1 MKKFFRRLF
10 IILSISLVL
19 LLGLTAAAAAIFR
32 KPIGN
37 RIIQELN
44 KQLTTEL
51 QVEQVNLSFFRN
63 FPAASAVLKGV
74 VLKDNQEGVLL
85 EAKTIAFRIGL
96 MGLLNSKYKLD
107 AVSISQGAISIL
119 IDEQG
124 QPNYLIYKTEPSDTS
139 SSSQEEKDLSVAFSE
154 AVLDN
159 MELIYVD
166 ESTQQTVNWILQD
179 ARFSGAFSNTTF
191 SLNSEAN
198 IESRFVDIGSIR
210 YLPGKKLAYNAIIE
224 INLKEQVYQFEQVQA
239 RLGNNVFNIDGA
251 IEQRKDGPYYDL
263 FITSE
268 EGSIQGVLQ
277 LLPEEYLSYLGDFS
291 SKGKFRFETL
301 IKGQDSK
308 NLNPEISAQ
317 LSLNDGSITSPRLSN
332 DLKNVSFQAEYRNG
346 KYRDASSSFLRIED
360 FTGYFNREFIEMALR
375 VDNFE
380 QPLID
385 FSLDGALPLNAIY
398 GLLNNPAISAGS
410 GEIEIKNLRLKGDY
424 EDMIRPSR
432 IANVQTSG
440 TLEFDDASLTL
451 NKEKLILDRG
461 TLTLEDNRLV
471 VNGLKLEG
479 AGTVLELTGSTF
491 NAIPVLFADSLNSQ
505 QAELEFQAEL
515 TSEQLDIDR
524 LLLAT
529 NLQLNSADTSNLDSI
544 QVDSVKMANVRQK
557 EQLTRFLKGTFKTN
571 IRQFNYYKIQGS
583 DFTGLLTFDNNT
595 MEVRGGTNAMQG
607 VIQLDGTMVFEQRPR
622 LEAKISMEGI
632 DMKTFFDQTNNFQQ
646 EVLTAKN
653 ISGKLNSNM
662 LIYSYW
668 DEKGN
673 FLMDE
678 LNVLAEIDINE
689 GELKDFKML
698 EAFSSFVKVKD
709 LQRIKFTDLK
719 NYLEVRKQQVYIP
732 AMFIQSNALNLTIS
746 GQHSFTNDFAYY
758 LKVNAG
764 QVLTERLTKYDPSL
778 QPAKARRNGFFNL
791 HYNIQGNLE
800 DYSFKSAK
808 RRVKTEFERSDY
820 RKQAIQQALNKA
832 FQEVHLIEE
841 PADWQDDS
849 ANNTISDTNVEN
861 KR

>member
-1 MKKFFRRLF
+1 MKKFLRRFF
-10 IILSISLVL
+10 IILSVSLVL

-44 KQLTTEL
+44 KQLTTDL

-63 FPAASAVLKGV
+63 FPAASAVLRGV
-74 VLKDNQEGVLL
+74 VLEDNQGGVLL
-85 EAKTIAFRIGL
+85 EAKTIAFRLGL
-96 MGLLNSKYKLD
+96 LGLLNSKYKLD
-107 AVSISQGAISIL
+107 AVSISQGAISIF
-119 IDEQG
+119 IDKKG
-124 QPNYLIYKTEPSDTS
+124 QANYLIYNTEPSDSTQS
-139 SSSQEEKDLSVAFSE
+139 STEENDLSVAFSE

-166 ESTQQTVNWILQD
+166 ESTQQTLNWILQD

-191 SLNSEAN
+191 NLTSEAN

-210 YLPGKKLAYNAIIE
+210 YLPGQKLAYNAIIE
-224 INLKEQVYQFEQVQA
+224 MNLKEQVYQFEKVQA
-239 RLGNNVFNIDGA
+239 RLGDNVFNIDGA
-251 IEQRKDGPYYDL
+251 IEQRPDGPYYDL
-263 FITSE
+263 FVTSE
-268 EGSIQGVLQ
+268 EGNIQGVLQ
-277 LLPEEYLSYLGDFS
+277 LLPQEYLSTLGDFS
-291 SKGKFRFETL
+291 SKGNFRFETL

-317 LSLNDGSITSPRLSN
+317 LSLDDGSITSPRLTS

-346 KYRDASSSFLRIED
+346 KYRDASSSSLKIED

-375 VDNFE
+375 IDNFE
-380 QPLID
+380 QPVID
-385 FSLDGALPLNAIY
+385 FSLDGALPLNAVY

-410 GEIEIKNLRLKGDY
+410 GEIEIKDLRLEGNY
-424 EDMIRPSR
+424 EDMIRPNR
-432 IANVQTSG
+432 IANVKTSG
-440 TLEFDDASLTL
+440 SLEFDDASFTM

-461 TLTLEDNRLV
+461 SLSLEDNRLV

-479 AGTVLELTGSTF
+479 AGTVLELTGSAF
-491 NAIPVLFADSLNSQ
+491 NAIPVLFADSLNTQ
-505 QAELEFQAEL
+505 NAELEFQAEL
-515 TSEQLDIDR
+515 VGEQLDIDR

-529 NLQLNSADTSNLDSI
+529 NLKLTSSDTSNLDSI
-544 QVDSVKMANVRQK
+544 QVDSIKMASLQK
-557 EQLTRFLKGTFKTN
+557 RAQLTRFLNGTFKTN
-571 IRQFNYYKIQGS
+571 IRQFNYYKIKGS

-595 MEVRGGTNAMQG
+595 MEIRGGTNAMKG
-607 VIQLDGTMVFEQRPR
+607 VIQLDGTMVFEQKPR

-653 ISGKLNSNM
+653 ISGQLNSNM

-678 LNVLAEIDINE
+678 LNVLAEVDINE
-689 GELKDFKML
+689 GELKEFKMM
-698 EAFSSFVKVKD
+698 EAFSTFVKVKD
-709 LQRIKFTDLK
+709 LRRIKFTDLK
-719 NYLEVRKQQVYIP
+719 NYLEIRNQQLYVP
-732 AMFIQSNALNLTIS
+732 AMFIQSNALNLTLS
-746 GQHSFTNDFAYY
+746 GQHSFTNEFAYY

-764 QVLTERLTKYDPSL
+764 QILTERLTKYDPSL

-800 DYSFKSAK
+800 DYNFQSAK

-832 FQEVHLIEE
+832 FQNVQLIEE
-841 PADWQDDS
+841 PADWQDDQ
-849 ANNTISDTNVEN
+849 ANNTTGDTNVDN
-861 KR
+861 NR

>member
-1 MKKFFRRLF
+1 MKKFFRRFF
-10 IILSISLVL
+10 IILSVSLVL

-44 KQLTTEL
+44 KQLTTDL

-74 VLKDNQEGVLL
+74 VLEDNQGGVLL
-85 EAKTIAFRIGL
+85 EAKTIAFRLGL

-107 AVSISQGAISIL
+107 AISISQGAISIF
-119 IDEQG
+119 IDEKG
-124 QPNYLIYKTEPSDTS
+124 QANYLIYKTEPSDSTQS
-139 SSSQEEKDLSVAFSE
+139 SLEENDLSVAFSE

-166 ESTQQTVNWILQD
+166 ESTQQTINWILQD

-191 SLNSEAN
+191 NLNSEAN

-210 YLPGKKLAYNAIIE
+210 YLPGQKLAYNAIIE
-224 INLKEQVYQFEQVQA
+224 MNLKEQVYQFEKVQA
-239 RLGNNVFNIDGA
+239 RLGDNVFNIDGA
-251 IEQRKDGPYYDL
+251 IEQRPDGPYYDL
-263 FITSE
+263 FVTSE

-277 LLPEEYLSYLGDFS
+277 LLPQEYLSTLGDFS
-291 SKGKFRFETL
+291 SKGNFRFETL

-317 LSLNDGSITSPRLSN
+317 LSLDDGSITSPRLTS

-346 KYRDASSSFLRIED
+346 KYRDASSSSLQIED

-375 VDNFE
+375 IDNFE
-380 QPLID
+380 QPVID
-385 FSLDGALPLNAIY
+385 FSLDGAIPLNAVY

-410 GEIEIKNLRLKGDY
+410 GEIEIKNLRLEGNY
-424 EDMIRPSR
+424 EDMIRPNR
-432 IANVQTSG
+432 IANVKTSG
-440 TLEFDDASLTL
+440 SLEFDDASFTM

-461 TLTLEDNRLV
+461 TLSLEDNRLV

-479 AGTVLELTGSTF
+479 AGSVLELTGSAF
-491 NAIPVLFADSLNSQ
+491 NAIPVLFADSLNTQ
-505 QAELEFQAEL
+505 NAELEFQAEL
-515 TSEQLDIDR
+515 VGEQLDIDR

-529 NLQLNSADTSNLDSI
+529 NLKLASSDTSNLDSI
-544 QVDSVKMANVRQK
+544 QIDSIKMASVQK
-557 EQLTRFLKGTFKTN
+557 RAQLTRFLNGTFKTN
-571 IRQFNYYKIQGS
+571 IRQFNYYKIKGS

-595 MEVRGGTNAMQG
+595 MEIRGGTNAMKG
-607 VIQLDGTMVFEQRPR
+607 IIQLDGTMVFEQKPR
-622 LEAKISMEGI
+622 LEAKISTEGI

-653 ISGKLNSNM
+653 ISGQLNSNM

-678 LNVLAEIDINE
+678 LNLLAEVEINE
-689 GELKDFKML
+689 GELKDFKMM
-698 EAFSSFVKVKD
+698 EAFSTFVKVKD
-709 LQRIKFTDLK
+709 LRRIKFTDLK
-719 NYLEVRKQQVYIP
+719 NYLEIRNQQLYIP
-732 AMFIQSNALNLTIS
+732 AMFIQSNALNLTVS
-746 GQHSFTNDFAYY
+746 GQHSFNNDFAYY

-764 QVLTERLTKYDPSL
+764 QILTERLTKYDPSL

-800 DYSFKSAK
+800 DYNFKSAK

-832 FQEVHLIEE
+832 FQNARLIEE
-841 PADWQDDS
+841 PTDWQDDN
-849 ANNTISDTNVEN
+849 ANNTTGDTNVDN
-861 KR
+861 

>member
-1 MKKFFRRLF
+1 MKKFFRRFF
-10 IILSISLVL
+10 IILSVSLVL

-44 KQLTTEL
+44 KQLTTDL

-74 VLKDNQEGVLL
+74 VLEDNQGGVLL
-85 EAKTIAFRIGL
+85 EAKTIAFRLGL

-107 AVSISQGAISIL
+107 AISISQGAISIF
-119 IDEQG
+119 IDEKG
-124 QPNYLIYKTEPSDTS
+124 QANYLIYKTEPSDSTQS
-139 SSSQEEKDLSVAFSE
+139 SLEENDLSVAFSE

-166 ESTQQTVNWILQD
+166 ESTQQTINWILQD

-191 SLNSEAN
+191 NLNSEAN

-210 YLPGKKLAYNAIIE
+210 YLPGQKLAYNAIIE
-224 INLKEQVYQFEQVQA
+224 MNLKEQVYQFEKVQA
-239 RLGNNVFNIDGA
+239 RLGDNVFNIDGA
-251 IEQRKDGPYYDL
+251 IEQRPDGPYYDL
-263 FITSE
+263 FVTSE

-277 LLPEEYLSYLGDFS
+277 LLPQEYLSTLGDFS
-291 SKGKFRFETL
+291 SKGNFRFETL

-317 LSLNDGSITSPRLSN
+317 LSLDDGSITSPRLTS

-346 KYRDASSSFLRIED
+346 KYRDASSSSLQIED

-375 VDNFE
+375 IDNFE
-380 QPLID
+380 QPVID
-385 FSLDGALPLNAIY
+385 FSLDGAIPLNAVY

-410 GEIEIKNLRLKGDY
+410 GEIEIKDLRLEGNY
-424 EDMIRPSR
+424 EDMIRPNR
-432 IANVQTSG
+432 IANVKTSG
-440 TLEFDDASLTL
+440 SLEFDDASFTM

-461 TLTLEDNRLV
+461 TLSLEDNRLV

-479 AGTVLELTGSTF
+479 AGSVLELTGSAF
-491 NAIPVLFADSLNSQ
+491 NAIPVLFADSLNTQ
-505 QAELEFQAEL
+505 NAELEFQAEL
-515 TSEQLDIDR
+515 VGEQLDIDR

-529 NLQLNSADTSNLDSI
+529 NLKLASSDTSNLDSI
-544 QVDSVKMANVRQK
+544 QIDSIKMASVQK
-557 EQLTRFLKGTFKTN
+557 RAQLTRFLNGTFKTN
-571 IRQFNYYKIQGS
+571 IRQFNYYKIKGS

-595 MEVRGGTNAMQG
+595 MEIRGGTNAMKG
-607 VIQLDGTMVFEQRPR
+607 IIQLDGTMVFEQKPR
-622 LEAKISMEGI
+622 LEAKISTEGI

-653 ISGKLNSNM
+653 ISGQLNSNM

-678 LNVLAEIDINE
+678 LNLLAEVEINE
-689 GELKDFKML
+689 GELKDFKMM
-698 EAFSSFVKVKD
+698 EAFSTFVKVKD
-709 LQRIKFTDLK
+709 LRRIKFTDLK
-719 NYLEVRKQQVYIP
+719 NYLEIRNQQLYIP
-732 AMFIQSNALNLTIS
+732 AMFIQSNALNLTVS
-746 GQHSFTNDFAYY
+746 GQHSFNNDFAYY

-764 QVLTERLTKYDPSL
+764 QILTERLTKYDPSL

-800 DYSFKSAK
+800 DYNFKSAK

-832 FQEVHLIEE
+832 FQNARLIEE
-841 PADWQDDS
+841 PTDWQDDN
-849 ANNTISDTNVEN
+849 ANNTTGDTNVDN
-861 KR
+861 